1 MKASFYF
8 VSLLFVLLPA
18 SGQAQASPPNV
29 VLVLADDVGPG
40 DLSGYRRLLG
50 EEVILETP
58 NLDQL
63 MQKGTAF
70 SDAHSPTALCA
81 PSRYAIMTG
90 NNTYHSYAPWGVW
103 GAYQESPLTDT
114 DMTLG
119 KLMRQA
125 GYQTAFLGKW
135 HMGGDYY
142 RKGTTEIYRQ
152 GDRTKAELDVDISRI
167 VGDGPLEHG
176 FDYSLVFPAGIQ
188 NVPYAVYENDVWM
201 PLYPGSEISEVTQPK
216 LNRFGFRI
224 DKMEGLGDSNWN
236 AFDMGPLLVNKAV
249 NFIREAKRD
258 QPLFMYYCSQAVH
271 LPHTP
276 AMLLAGQKVRG
287 TTPSSHLDMVKELDV
302 QVGMLIEE
310 LKEKGIYENTLFI
323 FTSDNG
329 GLLSKKSID
338 AGHNSPGIYRGG
350 KNQSFEGGHRV
361 PFIAVWPGQIPAGAV
376 APHLVSGTDVMATL
390 AAITQ
395 QELAPHQGM
404 DSYNFL
410 QLMLGQ
416 PDAPSRDYLLIQS
429 GTDRKV
435 IFREGPW
442 KLIMQYDKAGEIITP
457 VSLFNLR
464 DNVEESPAGDLI
476 GQAKYQERISGMLDR
491 YTTIRHGKLR
501 TDGDSSGEQAVP
513 SGR

>member
-1 MKASFYF
+1 MKTSLFSLVLFFASLTSYISAQT
-8 VSLLFVLLPA
+8 SL
-18 SGQAQASPPNV
+18 PNV

-40 DLSGYRRLLG
+40 DLSAYRRLLG
-50 EEVILETP
+50 QEVILETP

-63 MQKGTAF
+63 MANGTSF
-70 SDAHSPTALCA
+70 SDAHSPNALCA

-103 GAYQESPLTDT
+103 GAYQESPLKPT

-119 KLMRQA
+119 KLMQQA

-135 HMGGDYY
+135 HIGGDYY

-152 GDRTKAELDVDISRI
+152 GDRSKPELDVDIRRI
-167 VGDGPLEHG
+167 VGNGPTDHG

-188 NVPYAVYENDVWM
+188 DVPYAVYENDTWM
-201 PLYPGSEISEVTQPK
+201 PLYPGSEITEVTQSK
-216 LNRFGFRI
+216 LNRFGFKI
-224 DKMEGLGDSNWN
+224 DKMEGMGDSNWN
-236 AFDMGPLLVNKAV
+236 AYDMGPLLVNKAV
-249 NFIREAKRD
+249 NYIREARTD

-276 AMLLAGQKVRG
+276 AMLLDGQKVRG
-287 TTPSSHLDMVKELDV
+287 TTPSSHMDMVKELDV
-302 QVGMLIEE
+302 QVGMLVAA
-310 LKEKGIYENTLFI
+310 LKEKGEYDNTLFI

-329 GLLSKKSID
+329 GLLRKESID

-361 PFIAVWPGQIPAGAV
+361 PFIASWPGKIPTGTV
-376 APHLVSGTDVMATL
+376 APELVSGTDIMATL

-395 QELAPHQGM
+395 QELAPHQAM

-410 QLMLGQ
+410 RLMLGQ
-416 PDAPSRDYLLIQS
+416 PDAPSREYLMIQS

-435 IFREGPW
+435 IFRDGKW
-442 KLIMQYDKAGEIITP
+442 KLIMQSDKAGEKFTP
-457 VSLFNLR
+457 VSLFDLQ
-464 DNVEESPAGDLI
+464 DNVAEVPAGDLI
-476 GQAKYQERISGMLDR
+476 GQAKYSGRVKDMLGR
-491 YTTIRHGKLR
+491 YTAIRHGKLR
-501 TDGDSSGEQAVP
+501 TDG
-513 SGR
+513 GRAGD